1 MSAALNIVSF
11 SRGILCGCVAFKE
24 KGSSAWTECKG
35 APVTMPANPH
45 AIEIDASKTAA
56 VFVLEKV
63 CEISRTKNDSILAE
77 FLSVT

>member
-1 MSAALNIVSF
+1 
-11 SRGILCGCVAFKE
+11 
-24 KGSSAWTECKG
+24 
-35 APVTMPANPH
+35 MPANPH

-77 FLSVT
+77 FLPVT